1 MERANFVAKIWKSTD
16 SAMQNTP
23 SPAGYGWD
31 QEGNIRWIEEIL
43 PADITN
49 IFLQTDDS
57 DSEEE
62 FFGDEE
68 YEEEMDS
75 DVESEL

>member
-16 SAMQNTP
+16 SAIH
-23 SPAGYGWD
+23 GWD